1 MSSNPQAPDA
11 GLNSD
16 LYRAPAP
23 VRLVMNG
30 ISRLTPPLA
39 VRLAAYLFARPKRGK
54 VHGEEEATMA
64 RAEPFEMEVQGRR
77 LACWR
82 WGEGPIV
89 FLHHGWGSRGSRLAP
104 FVEPITSRGFQA
116 VTYDAPA
123 HGASEGRTT
132 TAPEIG
138 RHLAELE
145 RRLGGFHAVVAH
157 SVGCWATAMAMRQ
170 GLMPGRVVFVSPPG
184 YLDYFAEFF
193 IRQLG
198 FTNEVRLRMEA
209 MFRER
214 TGVPWET
221 LKPEGMAPDDPPPL
235 LVFHDRDD
243 AVVPVD
249 HARAVVAAW
258 RGAKLIETGGL
269 GHRRIL
275 RAPAVVARAVDFVT
289 EGSPAAH

>member
-1 MSSNPQAPDA
+1 MSSSPQAPDG

-23 VRLVMNG
+23 VRLALSG
-30 ISRLTPPLA
+30 LSRLTPSLS

-54 VHGEEEATMA
+54 VHPEEEATMA
-64 RAEPFEMEVQGRR
+64 RAEAFEMEVQGRR

-104 FVEPITSRGFQA
+104 FVEPITARGFQA
-116 VTYDAPA
+116 VTYDAPS

-145 RRLGGFHAVVAH
+145 RRLGGFHAMVAH
-157 SVGCWATAMAMRQ
+157 SVGCWAAAMAMRR
-170 GLMPGRVVFVSPPG
+170 GLRPRRVVFVSPPG

-198 FTNEVRLRMEA
+198 FTDEVRLGMEA
-209 MFRER
+209 MFKER

-243 AVVPVD
+243 EVVPLD
-249 HARAVVAAW
+249 HARAVADAW
-258 RGAKLIETGGL
+258 GGAELIETGGL

-275 RAPAVVARAVDFVT
+275 RDPAVVARAVDFVT
-289 EGSPAAH
+289 EGSPEAQ